1 MVLYILVA
9 VALYFIPVYVHF
21 LSRFNWN
28 LYNKVTRYGD
38 TRNLIYDS
46 KKYVITDLGTF
57 SPDYEELSEIGWSWF
72 IPPLGKFIYFS
83 DSIESPTFIYCP
95 RGNNVWVREDYNYD
109 QEVFTIDGTNIEYIY
124 SDVFDR
130 NSIEHFDVLAKDV
143 FSFTWH
149 PKNNEKLYG
158 YAYIYEKDG
167 LYYLKISNNGN
178 GYLINDD
185 FLELLR
191 ANNVL

>member
-46 KKYVITDLGTF
+46 KKYVITDLETF
-57 SPDYEELSEIGWSWF
+57 SPDYEELSEIGWFWF
-72 IPPLGKFIYFS
+72 IPPLAQCVYYS
-83 DSIESPTFIYCP
+83 DSIDSPTFIYCT

-130 NSIEHFDVLAKDV
+130 NSVEHFDVLAKDV
-143 FSFTWH
+143 SSFTWH

-158 YAYIYEKDG
+158 YAYIYEKNG
-167 LYYLKISNNGN
+167 LYYLKISNNDN